1 MARSHLY
8 EMALRLQQKLTQRL
22 TAYMVDLADGRD
34 IGRYA
39 RGERKPHPGT
49 QMKLRDL
56 FSLVSMLTER
66 EDAETIQAWFMGRN
80 PELKH
85 RAPALLLHENFN
97 VNYEQVRK
105 AAIKFSGRYPLTS

>member
-1 MARSHLY
+1 
-8 EMALRLQQKLTQRL
+8 MALRLQQKLTQRL